1 MKKRRKTADLR
12 EGLLTSADPDLG
24 PLFSYFWN
32 ETAGAETAGLSPAA
46 APGPVSCC
54 PGHASTSWVCAQA
67 VKNAKGG
74 VWYAKSVFCLRTHI
88 SAVFGVVRR
97 RPQAGGAPV
106 AQRAGYFRV
115 GGRPKVPLLFSCDL
129 RCCSV
134 RLKRPAWCW
143 LACVGPESPSD
154 RGHVIATIAAAVS
167 MHPTLRCHKGI
178 AATTTCAAAACW
190 GVSAMKTRGHSLMPG
205 GMSVGQNGRLDF
217 HITARGTP
225 RWLQCRRHPRPGVR
239 GARRGTLS
247 DSLSRGGCASSSRA
261 HQASPRLA
269 PPHAPRRP

>member
-1 MKKRRKTADLR
+1 MAF
-12 EGLLTSADPDLG
+12 
-24 PLFSYFWN
+24 LFRFVW
-32 ETAGAETAGLSPAA
+32 A
-46 APGPVSCC
+46 APLDPLPHTVML
-54 PGHASTSWVCAQA
+54 T
-67 VKNAKGG
+67 
-74 VWYAKSVFCLRTHI
+74 LR
-88 SAVFGVVRR
+88 AAMV
-97 RPQAGGAPV
+97 
-106 AQRAGYFRV
+106 
-115 GGRPKVPLLFSCDL
+115 GRPP
-129 RCCSV
+129 
-134 RLKRPAWCW
+134 WCW
-143 LACVGPESPSD
+143 LGCVGPESPSD
-154 RGHVIATIAAAVS
+154 RGHPCYATIATAVS

-239 GARRGTLS
+239 GAHRGTLS

-269 PPHAPRRP
+269 PPHAPRQP

>member
-1 MKKRRKTADLR
+1 MGLATRPLASYCDADAMYCH
-12 EGLLTSADPDLG
+12 GG
-24 PLFSYFWN
+24 PTPMVLARMRGS
-32 ETAGAETAGLSPAA
+32 G
-46 APGPVSCC
+46 VS
-54 PGHASTSWVCAQA
+54 
-67 VKNAKGG
+67 
-74 VWYAKSVFCLRTHI
+74 I
-88 SAVFGVVRR
+88 
-97 RPQAGGAPV
+97 RPWPC
-106 AQRAGYFRV
+106 Y
-115 GGRPKVPLLFSCDL
+115 
-129 RCCSV
+129 
-134 RLKRPAWCW
+134 
-143 LACVGPESPSD
+143 
-154 RGHVIATIAAAVS
+154 ATIATAVS

-269 PPHAPRRP
+269 PPHAPRQP